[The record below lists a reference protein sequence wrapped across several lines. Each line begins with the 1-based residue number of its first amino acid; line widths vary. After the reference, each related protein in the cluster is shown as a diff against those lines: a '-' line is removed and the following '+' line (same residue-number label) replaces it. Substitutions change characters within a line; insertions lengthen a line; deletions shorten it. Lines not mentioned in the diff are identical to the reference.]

1 MNEIFQIVYTIELS
15 GDLVSKKLSL
25 LVARYILH
33 HQSIVDLT
41 QSFVL
46 RLKIIRSSSSE
57 ITSRE

>member
-41 QSFVL
+41 QSSVL
-46 RLKIIRSSSSE
+46 KTKDNPFQIL
-57 ITSRE
+57 